1 MWQDLRYGARLLL
14 AQPGFTLIAV
24 LTLALGIGATTAIF
38 SVVNAVL
45 LRALPYPEAERLVA
59 LRPNQSF
66 LDLNDVRSQSRS
78 FEALGGVTLQ
88 GLDYTGGGEPVQV
101 QAGLITA
108 DLFNVLGARPALG
121 RLIAPEENRFGGE
134 RLAVLGHAFWQAHL
148 GGDPGVVGKAIAL
161 SGNSYTVVGVM
172 PADFVLPLEKADLW
186 ASLPVVSPLAA
197 QARGVHFLRAY
208 ARLSPGVAAEAARA
222 EMAAVD
228 VRLAAEDPAENKGRR
243 TRLSALH
250 ERVVGETRTAL
261 LVLFGAVGLVLL
273 ISCANFANLLL
284 TRAAAREQEIVVRAA
299 LGAGRWRLVRQLLT
313 ESVLLALVGGTAG
326 LVLALWGVDLLLA
339 LKPDDLPRLDEIR
352 VDGRV
357 LLFTLGVSVLT
368 GLIFGLVPAWQTAR
382 TDLNAA
388 LKEGGR
394 STTAGASR
402 QRMRG
407 ALVVAELALALVLLI
422 GAGLLIKSFWGL
434 RAVAPGFA
442 TENLQT
448 MRVELPEARYRQIPA
463 QVRFRQQALEAVNSL
478 PGVRAAMVSELPLTG
493 DYLTHN
499 FVIEGRP
506 LPPGDEPEIQT
517 LTLSGDYFG
526 VMNIPLLRG
535 RDLTPQDREGAP
547 YVCLVNES
555 MVRQYFPDED
565 PLGKRIRW
573 ARGDSPWMTIVG
585 VVADARH
592 QGLDQP
598 AEPAVYDS
606 YAQTV
611 QPWKRWM
618 YLAVRGS
625 EDPARLAAAVK
636 RQVWTVDARLPVTR
650 VRTMA
655 EVASASLAGRQ
666 FVMLLLL
673 IFAGVALLL
682 AAVGIYG
689 VIAYAVAL
697 RTHEIGVRMALGAGP
712 RDVLA
717 LVLRQGLALTAAG
730 VALGVAASLA
740 LTRIMVSLLYGVGA
754 TDPTTFG
761 AIAVVLALV
770 ALLACYVPARRATKV
785 DPVVALR
792 Q

>member
-1 MWQDLRYGARLLL
+1 
-14 AQPGFTLIAV
+14 
-24 LTLALGIGATTAIF
+24 
-38 SVVNAVL
+38 
-45 LRALPYPEAERLVA
+45 
-59 LRPNQSF
+59 
-66 LDLNDVRSQSRS
+66 
-78 FEALGGVTLQ
+78 
-88 GLDYTGGGEPVQV
+88 
-101 QAGLITA
+101 
-108 DLFNVLGARPALG
+108 
-121 RLIAPEENRFGGE
+121 
-134 RLAVLGHAFWQAHL
+134 
-148 GGDPGVVGKAIAL
+148 
-161 SGNSYTVVGVM
+161 
-172 PADFVLPLEKADLW
+172 
-186 ASLPVVSPLAA
+186 
-197 QARGVHFLRAY
+197 
-208 ARLSPGVAAEAARA
+208 ARA

-299 LGAGRWRLVRQLLT
+299 LGAGRGRLVCQLLT
-313 ESVLLALVGGTAG
+313 ESLLLALVGGTAG

-368 GLIFGLVPAWQTAR
+368 GLIFGLVPAWQMAR

-618 YLAVRGS
+618 YLAVRSS
-625 EDPARLAAAVK
+625 EDPARIAAAVK

-730 VALGVAASLA
+730 VALGLAASLA